1 MKKVM
6 TLMLATAVL
15 IAGLYWQSPYRARA
29 ARPTVTL
36 RPVQSS
42 AVQDTVTLYGKVS
55 EMDRRQYYADGAATV
70 LRCYVQEGQRV
81 AKGDPL
87 IKLQRIQQPEE
98 QAAVDAAALQT
109 VLTLLQ
115 EGQLEA
121 AEESLQ
127 TFSPQPEQSGSEKV
141 YTLYSEGN
149 GTVMKLS
156 AVEGEPVSR
165 LFPCVEVSDLSQL
178 EILAAADETAVGKLR
193 ENQSCSIRIPAFSL
207 SGLPG
212 SVRRIQ
218 PYARQTGLF
227 TGNSSAETTV
237 SIALAQ
243 PTAAL
248 KPGYSATVRVT
259 TQVRQD
265 VLLAPYACVGQDEAN
280 REYVFVIRDQKLQKR
295 YISTG
300 LELEDSVEICSGAA
314 EGDLLVLDPDQ
325 YAEGTE
331 VRYEMG

>member
-1 MKKVM
+1 M
-6 TLMLATAVL
+6 
-15 IAGLYWQSPYRARA
+15 
-29 ARPTVTL
+29 
-36 RPVQSS
+36 
-42 AVQDTVTLYGKVS
+42 
-55 EMDRRQYYADGAATV
+55 
-70 LRCYVQEGQRV
+70 
-81 AKGDPL
+81 
-87 IKLQRIQQPEE
+87 
-98 QAAVDAAALQT
+98 
-109 VLTLLQ
+109 LTLLQ

-149 GTVMKLS
+149 GTIMKLS
-156 AVEGEPVSR
+156 AAEGEPVSR

-193 ENQSCSIRIPAFSL
+193 ENQSCSIRIPAFFL

-243 PTAAL
+243 PPAAL

-325 YAEGTE
+325 YAEGME
-331 VRYEMG
+331 VRYEMD